1 MDSLLLW
8 MGRFAGVAGGLMTA
22 WAVAARL
29 TGAYFAGGFQIGTLL
44 LAGMTGVL
52 FGCFCLLVLLTRR
65 HRA

>member
-8 MGRFAGVAGGLMTA
+8 MGRFAGV
-22 WAVAARL
+22 
-29 TGAYFAGGFQIGTLL
+29 AGGFQIGTLL